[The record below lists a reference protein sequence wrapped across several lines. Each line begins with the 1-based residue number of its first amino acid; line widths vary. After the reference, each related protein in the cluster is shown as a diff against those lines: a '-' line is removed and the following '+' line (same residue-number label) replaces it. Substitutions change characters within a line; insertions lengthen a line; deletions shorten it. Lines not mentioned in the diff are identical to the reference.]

1 MAQKPLSRFIDF
13 TRHNMAVVGITMST
27 TLVFAFATLYLR
39 ENLHV
44 SNFLVGVAA
53 GLSHVVSVFLSPV
66 AGTLSD
72 RSKSRWGRRR
82 PFIVGGAVFA
92 GASIA
97 TLPHITN
104 YWLFLVVLSVF
115 FVFSVGYQIPFYALI
130 PEVAPEGSRGA
141 YVMVIGLLRLIGFA
155 LVMGLGGWL
164 WTGNPAWLF
173 YITGA
178 TIVLTALVTAAS
190 LKDKDAHPLPEEDK
204 LSIFRNIRRY
214 LADLSGYK
222 NVMFFFAAQLLW
234 WLGLGAVMPFAT
246 IILKELYGLEISELV
261 KMTPL
266 VIFAGAILVGS
277 IIISGIL
284 GDRWGHR
291 RVVTAGLSILAVGA
305 ILAFFARSAPL
316 LGLSAFVV
324 IIGIAPLFNEPF
336 ALLAE
341 LTPKGREGEFYGLDT
356 ISITLSQVPGAL
368 IGGAVIDAFGYSSI
382 YLFTAANVLMA
393 ILFMRLQRAKH
404 PKRENLR

>member
-1 MAQKPLSRFIDF
+1 
-13 TRHNMAVVGITMST
+13 MAVVGITMST

-44 SNFLVGVAA
+44 SNFMVGVAA

-72 RSKSRWGRRR
+72 RTRSRWGRRR
-82 PFIVGGAVFA
+82 PFIIGGALFA
-92 GASIA
+92 GALIV

-104 YWLFLVVLSVF
+104 YWLFLAVLSAF

-164 WTGNPAWLF
+164 WTGNPAWPF

-178 TIVLTALVTAAS
+178 AIVLTALVTAAS
-190 LKDKDAHPLPEEDK
+190 LKDKDAHPLPEQDT
-204 LSIFRNIRRY
+204 LSIFRNFRRY

-222 NVMFFFAAQLLW
+222 NIMFFFTAQLLW
-234 WLGLGAVMPFAT
+234 CLGLGAVMPFAT
-246 IILKELYGLEISELV
+246 IILHELYGLEISELV
-261 KMTPL
+261 KMAPL
-266 VIFAGAILVGS
+266 VIFAGVTLVGS
-277 IIISGIL
+277 VIVSGIL
-284 GDRWGHR
+284 GDKWGHR
-291 RVVTAGLSILAVGA
+291 RVVTAGLSILAAGV
-305 ILAFFARSAPL
+305 IIAFFARSVPL
-316 LGLSAFVV
+316 LGLSAFIVL
-324 IIGIAPLFNEPF
+324 IGIAPLFNEPF

-368 IGGAVIDAFGYSSI
+368 IGGAVIDMFGYSAI
-382 YLFTAANVLMA
+382 YLFTAANVLIA
-393 ILFMRLQRAKH
+393 IVFMRLKRPE
-404 PKRENLR
+404 PKQPVPT